1 MAKKICKNVI
11 MTVMIPVITF
21 VVFFILCAVMGKDTF
36 GSAADWQYI
45 LYTSVYSG
53 LFALALAMNVTSGR
67 FDFSLGATMLLAIII
82 GGNIA
87 KNAGMGAVGLLLVT
101 LLIGLAIGAVSG
113 LVYVTLG
120 LPPMVSSLGLAI
132 VYEAIAFM
140 TNKAKGVSLVGKSDM
155 LVFAKM
161 PGALILIIVILVIM
175 VILWDRSKFGYD
187 RAALASGQ
195 KISTDVGINEKKN
208 AVICYIIAGGLLA
221 LAGVVYISKFG
232 SVSPE
237 TGLGSSTYFMTAFL
251 PLFIGGAI
259 AKYSSQPIAIYMGAI
274 AQAILVCGLSKVGAS
289 SSVQTVINGVVV
301 MAFLIYSS
309 NSYKLVEARMF
320 KEKLEKSHKNREE
333 RALQKGGDAQ

>member
-1 MAKKICKNVI
+1 MAQKIVKNVV
-11 MTVMIPVITF
+11 MTVFIPVLTF
-21 VVFFILCAVMGKDTF
+21 VFFLILCNATGHKGF
-36 GSAADWQYI
+36 GSAPDLQYI

-53 LFALALAMNVTSGR
+53 LLALAMSLNITSGR
-67 FDFSLGATMLLAIII
+67 FDFSLGASMLLAIII

-87 KNAGMGAVGLLLVT
+87 KNHHMGAAGLLIVT
-101 LLIGLAIGAVSG
+101 VVIGIIIGLASG
-113 LVYVTLG
+113 IVYVTLG

-132 VYEAIAFM
+132 VYEAIGFM
-140 TNKAKGVSLVGKSDM
+140 TNKAKGVKLVGKSNM

-161 PGALILIIVILVIM
+161 PGALILIIVVLVIL
-175 VILWDRSKFGYD
+175 VILWDHSKFGYN

-208 AVICYIIAGGLLA
+208 ALICYAIAGALLG

-251 PLFIGGAI
+251 PIFIGGAI
-259 AKYSSQPIAIYMGAI
+259 AKYSSHPIGVYMGAI

-289 SSVQTVINGVVV
+289 SSMQTVINGIVV
-301 MAFLIYSS
+301 MAFLVYTS

-320 KEKLEKSHKNREE
+320 KEKLEKA
-333 RALQKGGDAQ
+333 RAARSEAAE